1 MGFKASM
8 ITVQQPGTLNTA
20 NTTESIQNE
29 IMTSPPNTESG
40 EKPISFTS
48 SKEWRK
54 WLAANHTKSNGIWLR
69 FYKKESGVKTV
80 IYAEAL
86 EEALCYGWI
95 DGQVNKYDAQ
105 SYIQKFTPRRPKSIW
120 SKRNTDFAERLIR
133 EGKMKEAGMQ
143 QVELAKADGR
153 WQQAYD
159 SPKNM
164 KVPEDFLQQLSKN
177 KKAKTFFEGL
187 NKANQ
192 YAIAWR
198 LQTAKKPETREKRLR
213 EILKMMS
220 EGKKFH

>member
-1 MGFKASM
+1 MASK
-8 ITVQQPGTLNTA
+8 
-20 NTTESIQNE
+20 
-29 IMTSPPNTESG
+29 PNTG
-40 EKPISFTS
+40 NDRQVHSFTS

-54 WLAANHTKSNGIWLR
+54 WLAEHHAQSNGVWLR
-69 FYKKESGVKTV
+69 FFKKDSGKKTFV
-80 IYAEAL
+80 YAEAL

-95 DGQVNKYDAQ
+95 DGQVNKHDAE
-105 SYIQKFTPRRPKSIW
+105 SYIQKFTPRRARSTW
-120 SKRNTDFAERLIR
+120 SKRNTAIAERLVQ
-133 EGKMKEAGMQ
+133 EGKMETAGMQ

-164 KVPEDFLQQLSKN
+164 KVPEDFLEQLSKN
-177 KKAKTFFEGL
+177 KKAKAFFDAL

-198 LQTAKKPETREKRLR
+198 LQTAKKPETREKRLK
-213 EILKMMS
+213 EILKMMR

>member
-1 MGFKASM
+1 MA
-8 ITVQQPGTLNTA
+8 
-20 NTTESIQNE
+20 TTPKKGNE
-29 IMTSPPNTESG
+29 LQVV
-40 EKPISFTS
+40 SFPS

-54 WLAANHTKSNGIWLR
+54 WIAANHDTSHGVWLR
-69 FYKKESGVKTV
+69 FFKKDSGEKTV
-80 IYAEAL
+80 TYAEAL

-95 DGQVNKYDAQ
+95 DGQANKYDAT

-120 SKRNTDFAERLIR
+120 SKRNTEIAERLLQ
-133 EGKMKEAGMQ
+133 EGKMKKAGVQ

-177 KKAKTFFEGL
+177 KKAQAFFDGL
-187 NKANQ
+187 NKANL

-198 LQTAKKPETREKRLR
+198 LQTAKKPETREKRLT
-213 EILKMMS
+213 EILEMMR
-220 EGKKFH
+220 EGKKIH

>member
-1 MGFKASM
+1 MA
-8 ITVQQPGTLNTA
+8 
-20 NTTESIQNE
+20 
-29 IMTSPPNTESG
+29 SPPNTEN
-40 EKPISFTS
+40 EKQPISFTS

-54 WLAANHTKSNGIWLR
+54 WLAANHAKSKGIWLR
-69 FYKKESGVKTV
+69 FFKKDSGEKTV
-80 IYAEAL
+80 TYAEAL
-86 EEALCYGWI
+86 QEALCYGWI
-95 DGQVNKYDAQ
+95 DGQANKYDAR

-120 SKRNTDFAERLIR
+120 SKRNTEIAERLIQ
-133 EGKMKEAGMQ
+133 EGKMKKAGMQ

-164 KVPEDFLQQLSKN
+164 TLPEDFLQQLSKD
-177 KKAKTFFEGL
+177 KKAKAFFDGL

-198 LQTAKKPETREKRLR
+198 LQTAKKPETREKRLK
-213 EILKMMS
+213 EILKMMT

>member
-1 MGFKASM
+1 MA
-8 ITVQQPGTLNTA
+8 
-20 NTTESIQNE
+20 TTPKNGNE
-29 IMTSPPNTESG
+29 MQVV
-40 EKPISFTS
+40 SFAS

-54 WLAANHTKSNGIWLR
+54 WIAENHAKSNGVWLR
-69 FYKKESGVKTV
+69 FFKKDSGEKTV
-80 IYAEAL
+80 TYSEAL

-95 DGQVNKYDAQ
+95 DGQANKYDAK

-120 SKRNTDFAERLIR
+120 SKRNTEKAERLIQ
-133 EGKMKEAGMQ
+133 EGKMKKAGMQ

-177 KKAKTFFEGL
+177 KKAKTFFDGL
-187 NKANQ
+187 NKANL

-198 LQTAKKPETREKRLR
+198 LQTAKKPETREKRLK
-213 EILKMMS
+213 EILVMMS
-220 EGKKFH
+220 EEKKFH

>member
-1 MGFKASM
+1 MASK
-8 ITVQQPGTLNTA
+8 
-20 NTTESIQNE
+20 
-29 IMTSPPNTESG
+29 PNTG
-40 EKPISFTS
+40 NDRQVHSFTS

-54 WLAANHTKSNGIWLR
+54 WLAEHHAQSNGVWLR
-69 FYKKESGVKTV
+69 FFKKDSGKKTV
-80 IYAEAL
+80 VYAEAL

-95 DGQVNKYDAQ
+95 DGQVNKYDAE
-105 SYIQKFTPRRPKSIW
+105 SYIQKFTPRRARSTW
-120 SKRNTDFAERLIR
+120 SKRNTSIVERLLQ
-133 EGKMKEAGMQ
+133 EGKMETAGMQ

-164 KVPEDFLQQLSKN
+164 KVPEDFLEQLSKN
-177 KKAKTFFEGL
+177 KKAKAFFDAL

-198 LQTAKKPETREKRLR
+198 LQTAKKPETREKRLK

>member
-1 MGFKASM
+1 LTKKKLNIKAAGLS
-8 ITVQQPGTLNTA
+8 GTPETK
-20 NTTESIQNE
+20 
-29 IMTSPPNTESG
+29 SG
-40 EKPISFTS
+40 LQVVSFAS

-54 WLAANHTKSNGIWLR
+54 WLTVNHATSNGVWLQ
-69 FYKKESGVKTV
+69 FFKKDSGEKTFT
-80 IYAEAL
+80 YAEAL

-95 DGQVNKYDAQ
+95 DGQANKYDAK

-120 SKRNTDFAERLIR
+120 SKRNTKIAERLIQ
-133 EGKMKEAGMQ
+133 EGKMQKAGMQ

-159 SPKNM
+159 SPKDM
-164 KVPEDFLQQLSKN
+164 KVPEDFLRLLSKN
-177 KKAKTFFEGL
+177 KKAKAFFDGL

-198 LQTAKKPETREKRLR
+198 LQTAKKAETREKRLKQ
-213 EILKMMS
+213 ILVMMS

>member
-1 MGFKASM
+1 M
-8 ITVQQPGTLNTA
+8 
-20 NTTESIQNE
+20 TTTPKNGSE
-29 IMTSPPNTESG
+29 IHVV
-40 EKPISFTS
+40 SFAS

-54 WLAANHTKSNGIWLR
+54 WLAENHDKSNGVWLR
-69 FYKKESGVKTV
+69 LFKKDSGEKTV
-80 IYAEAL
+80 TYAEAL

-95 DGQVNKYDAQ
+95 DGQKNKYDTQ

-120 SKRNTDFAERLIR
+120 SKRNTEIAERLIQ
-133 EGKMKEAGMQ
+133 EGKMKKVGMQ

-164 KVPEDFLQQLSKN
+164 TVPEDFLQLLSKN
-177 KKAKTFFEGL
+177 KKAKAFFDEL

-198 LQTAKKPETREKRLR
+198 LQTAKKPETREKRLK
-213 EILKMMS
+213 EILQMMS